1 MKKQFKN
8 HGTLFTLPVF
18 ILFIAALSLSSCS
31 VKKMAFGSSAITPA
45 ATGQVKIKNDK
56 NNNYNIRV
64 SLRNLA
70 PSSRLTPP
78 RKNYIVWVET
88 ASNGTKNIGQ
98 FNSSGKS
105 LKASLSTNFPFKPE
119 KVFITAEDAQDV
131 TYPSGTIILTTN

>member
-8 HGTLFTLPVF
+8 PGTPFTLYVF

-31 VKKMAFGSSAITPA
+31 VKKMTFGTSAITPA
-45 ATGQVKIKNDK
+45 ATGQVKVKNDK

-70 PSSRLTPP
+70 PSSRLNPP

-98 FNSSGKS
+98 FNASGKG

-131 TYPSGTIILTTN
+131 TYPSGRIILTTN